1 MRLRRH
7 AIATANLLAVLMLGS
22 FATPDARGDEGRPN
36 VVFVLVD
43 DMGYADVGCYGAK
56 DIRTPNVDR
65 LAREG
70 VRMTDF
76 YANAPVCSP
85 TRCGFIT
92 GRWQQR
98 EGIEWA
104 LGVTTQGVVREGK
117 AWRPETDYKQFG
129 LAASRGSI
137 ARLLK
142 DSGYATACIGKWH
155 LGWKPEFSPAAH
167 GFDEAFGI
175 YGGNADL
182 YSHKYRDGADDLY
195 ENGRPIKEEGYLTDL
210 ISQRAVKFIEQN
222 SDKPFFLYVPY
233 NAV

>member
-1 MRLRRH
+1 MPPRRLTT
-7 AIATANLLAVLMLGS
+7 ATVNPLIFLAALMLGI
-22 FATPDARGDEGRPN
+22 AAPPARGAEGRTN

-92 GRWQQR
+92 GRWQPR

-104 LGVTTQGVVREGK
+104 LGVTAQGRVREGRE
-117 AWRPETDYKQFG
+117 WRPQPDYKQFG
-129 LAASRGSI
+129 LAPSQASI

-142 DSGYATACIGKWH
+142 DSGYA
-155 LGWKPEFSPAAH
+155 
-167 GFDEAFGI
+167 
-175 YGGNADL
+175 
-182 YSHKYRDGADDLY
+182 
-195 ENGRPIKEEGYLTDL
+195 
-210 ISQRAVKFIEQN
+210 
-222 SDKPFFLYVPY
+222 
-233 NAV
+233 